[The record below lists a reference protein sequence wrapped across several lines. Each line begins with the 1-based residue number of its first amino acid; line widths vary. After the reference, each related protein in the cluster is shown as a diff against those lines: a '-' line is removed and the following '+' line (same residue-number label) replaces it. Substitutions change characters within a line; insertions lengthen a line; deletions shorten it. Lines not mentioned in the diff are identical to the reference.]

1 MTSDLREQENR
12 EELPETPAVPSAP
25 EQASPLP
32 PPPEPDKTVFAPSL
46 WERRKEE
53 KAAKAAAPEDA
64 AARRAEKE
72 ARRQEKAAER
82 EAKKLELKIAQ
93 EQRKAQEEQ
102 RRQETKARDQERR
115 EQSRQKEE
123 EERQRRRE
131 EKAKQAT
138 VRRVGTMT
146 LGVALIAI
154 GVAILLYMLN
164 PSFDIRIVSYLA
176 PVILISLGVEVL
188 IRQFFSRDRTYKY
201 DFASGIICIF
211 LVLGSF
217 CISLVP
223 YAVYYISPERFASE
237 EQQLDAEREKLYRA
251 FQGDQRVQD
260 YYVNGGI
267 SGNPSAAY
275 KDENGSW
282 AYQLDYLY
290 CNISLMDSCTDEAE
304 FARTCRELLDKMAAQ
319 GFGLVKDGSRGN
331 SSISFGCGENEEG
344 ISYSLTLS
352 NRLQMEMDAQSLAKL
367 VDPTYSRPTRENGWT
382 PAGYDDILANWGQ
395 EYAEQFAW
403 LMEYEGPEAASNYYA
418 LLMDGNYTPDV
429 AESYYLSYQHRSD
442 DASAAEELPTQD
454 EDEGETDLPPED
466 GGQLPADESTELV
479 EVPPTTI
486 PS

>member
-1 MTSDLREQENR
+1 MTNDLLEHTG
-12 EELPETPAVPSAP
+12 LPEEDSQPAASSAAPAPSAP
-25 EQASPLP
+25 
-32 PPPEPDKTVFAPSL
+32 PEEPAREEEKTVFAPSP
-46 WERRKEE
+46 WERRREG
-53 KAAKAAAPEDA
+53 KAAKAAASPEDA

-72 ARRQEKAAER
+72 AQRQEKAAEK

-146 LGVALIAI
+146 LGVALIAM

-164 PSFDIRIVSYLA
+164 PNFDIRVVSYLA

-223 YAVYYISPERFASE
+223 YVVYYISPERFASE
-237 EQQLDAEREKLYRA
+237 EQQLDAEREKLYQA
-251 FQGDQRVQD
+251 FKGDPRVQD

-290 CNISLMDSCTDEAE
+290 CNISLMDSCADEAE

-331 SSISFGCGENEEG
+331 SSISFVCGQNEEG

-352 NRLQMEMDAQSLAKL
+352 NRLHLEMDARSLAKL
-367 VDPTYSRPTRENGWT
+367 VEPTYSRPTRENGWT
-382 PAGYDDILANWGQ
+382 PAGYDDILATWGQ
-395 EYAEQFAW
+395 LYADHFAW
-403 LMEYEGPEAASNYYA
+403 LMENQDPEIASNYYA
-418 LLMDGNYTPDV
+418 LLMDGNYEPNV
-429 AESYYLSYQHRSD
+429 AESYFRTYSGE
-442 DASAAEELPTQD
+442 ASSAEGLPTES
-454 EDEGETDLPPED
+454 EDEGEEDLPP
-466 GGQLPADESTELV
+466 ADEGEQELPPVNEGEQTE
-479 EVPPTTI
+479 
-486 PS
+486 